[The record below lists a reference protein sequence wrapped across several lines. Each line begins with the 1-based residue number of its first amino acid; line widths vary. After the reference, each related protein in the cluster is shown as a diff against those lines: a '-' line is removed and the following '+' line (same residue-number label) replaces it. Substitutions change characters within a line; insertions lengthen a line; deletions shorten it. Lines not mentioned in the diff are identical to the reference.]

1 MIYKDGKLAKS
12 FVGKEKSFVGKVAP
26 GKIKHGRLQQPAQLT
41 DEERK
46 EFRSICGCLQWL
58 GGQTRPEL
66 CAATSL
72 AHRVV

>member
-1 MIYKDGKLAKS
+1 MIYKDGKYSYK
-12 FVGKEKSFVGKVAP
+12 VTEKSFVGKVAP

-41 DEERK
+41 DEEL
-46 EFRSICGCLQWL
+46 RSICGCLQWL